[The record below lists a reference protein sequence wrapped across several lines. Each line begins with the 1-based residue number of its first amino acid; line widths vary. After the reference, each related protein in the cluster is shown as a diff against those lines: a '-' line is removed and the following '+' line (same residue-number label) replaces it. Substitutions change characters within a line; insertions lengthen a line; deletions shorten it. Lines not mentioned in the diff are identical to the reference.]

1 MPLLG
6 EDGSGSDAERQRA
19 EKAKRKAEK
28 RASREKRKKRSAGGG
43 GAPKEKKERKVKKT
57 KLPGQPK
64 RNQSAYFIWMNENRE
79 KIKRDHPG
87 LSVTE
92 FGKKAGALWKD
103 LTDKSV
109 RRRVRKTSTWLKLGI
124 NFSRN

>member
-1 MPLLG
+1 MHSWLMLSG
-6 EDGSGSDAERQRA
+6 EEGSGSDAERKRA

-28 RASREKRKKRSAGGG
+28 RASREQRKKRSTGE
-43 GAPKEKKERKVKKT
+43 PKEKKERKVKKT

-79 KIKRDHPG
+79 QIKKDNPG

-92 FGKKAGALWKD
+92 FGKKAGELWKN
-103 LTDKSV
+103 LSNKSV
-109 RRRVRKTSTWLKLGI
+109 RNK
-124 NFSRN
+124 